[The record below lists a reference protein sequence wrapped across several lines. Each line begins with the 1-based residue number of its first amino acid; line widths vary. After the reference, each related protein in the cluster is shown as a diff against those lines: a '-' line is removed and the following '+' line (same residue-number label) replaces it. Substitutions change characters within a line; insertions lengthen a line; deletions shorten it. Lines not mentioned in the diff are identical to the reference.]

1 MSILL
6 NNLFQHLQFPAKS
19 HEENGFEGIVFSKDY
34 DSEFA
39 KETADLLTNKIKPD
53 AVYYAITKLEKDAQG
68 NILPEYKEPQ
78 ILFYDFSQETDNIEK
93 NKKIE
98 AAHKAAWNYD
108 KPLCFMYFSAT
119 DLRIYN
125 AFSYSEKTK
134 TTKKIEITTEV
145 ETTELET
152 IYKKFSFWALQS
164 SKVWEDLA
172 TSEESENKAE
182 KNKTIFKKRVT
193 DILLQNIQTLY
204 QKLIGETLKKEEKPI
219 EKPLQPIF
227 ANKLL
232 LRLIFIR
239 YLIDRDVNFKNTD
252 LFEHCAT
259 PAQKQA
265 KLYEIIANK
274 VSLQALFK
282 YFHTHFE
289 GNLFDTT
296 KDEDLDE
303 EIHLHTL
310 RNIFEGKV
318 AKNEYYQWNIFD
330 FAIIPIETISGIY
343 ENILESSIKKKDA
356 AVYTPPFVADY
367 ILDNLVKKHI
377 AKTKSCKILD
387 PACGSGIFLVQ
398 TYRRIVQERLKAE
411 NLDINTLIKI
421 AEENLYGIDKN
432 GEALNV
438 ALFSVYIAILDF
450 LKPFEIENGVK
461 LPDLIGKNLF
471 CNNFF
476 NTNDANKP
484 LEIWVEK
491 RQEVVKQETHE
502 YNEILRRKDLV
513 LDFIVGNPPWI
524 VNSNSKD
531 NKNIDKEHQQYL
543 KDNTSYKKIS
553 DNISQSFV
561 LRAKDFAK
569 PDHTQ
574 ICFIVTS
581 KAFYNLGADGFK
593 KYVFENFIV
602 SHITDFSVVRRLLFS
617 GADNP
622 ALALSYSIPS
632 DKSLVTNNVVNY
644 LGIKNNIF
652 ISKFRKLVINAADIK
667 KIKQSLFVEEM
678 LSLKILLYGNF
689 IDFEYVNFVKSNSIL
704 LENFLKS
711 KGINY
716 GDGIKG
722 LTVAAEKEIREK
734 AAKRKDKSLT
744 KAEIITLTPYDEIRN
759 IPIIE
764 TDAIKPFYSHPDMS
778 NLPKIRIS
786 EKNKNLPEKDRLVN
800 DLILKSGRN
809 INLYRGCKVI
819 FRRPKDVTYIM
830 ATYIEVDA
838 VYRTKVY
845 GIAVTEGN
853 EATLKEL
860 YGIFISN
867 FFGYYQFLTSSSWG
881 IYKPEIYGDE
891 YFSFPYKSIVNKTI
905 FVDLVNLFIERCKE
919 WYKHNT
925 NESELLK
932 EVQTWEEYQQINN
945 IVNATYQ
952 ITEKEQDS
960 MAYILDIARYE
971 FQGEAKIAA
980 NITRQPTREEL
991 KKYAQVFVDYYGKVY
1006 NGENWY
1012 FQVQI
1017 YEFEYFVTMK
1027 FNLLDQNPQE
1037 VIRFETNNN
1046 NVFHEQ
1052 QLFEILANHLTL
1064 DYYELSNTIF
1074 IQKDVKG
1081 FEKDFFYII
1090 KPKQIKSWH
1099 KAIANQD
1106 VLSFR
1111 KLMRNS
1117 QKVKSYA

>member
-1 MSILL
+1 MNILL
-6 NNLFQHLQFPAKS
+6 NNLFQNLQFPAKI

-34 DSEFA
+34 VSEFTA
-39 KETADLLTNKIKPD
+39 ETAYLLTNKIKPD
-53 AVYYAITKLEKDAQG
+53 AVYYAITKLEKDEKG

-78 ILFYDFSQETDNIEK
+78 ILFYDFSAETDLSNNNIR
-93 NKKIE
+93 IQS
-98 AAHKAAWNYD
+98 AHKAAWNYD
-108 KPLCFMYFSAT
+108 KPLCFMYFSET

-134 TTKKIEITTEV
+134 TTKRIENITN
-145 ETTELET
+145 LAA
-152 IYKKFSFWALQS
+152 IYQKFSFWALQS

-172 TSEESENKAE
+172 ASEESENKTE

-204 QKLIGETLKKEEKPI
+204 EKLTEEKFT
-219 EKPLQPIF
+219 KKTLQPIF

-239 YLIDRDVNFKNTD
+239 YLIDRDVNFNNTD
-252 LFEHCAT
+252 LFQSCET
-259 PAQKQA
+259 TAQKQA

-274 VSLQALFK
+274 VSLKALFE
-282 YFHTHFE
+282 YFHNHFE
-289 GNLFDTT
+289 GNLFDTK

-303 EIHLHTL
+303 KIHLHEL
-310 RNIFEGKV
+310 RNIFEGDV
-318 AKNEYYQWNIFD
+318 TKNKYYQWNIFD

-343 ENILESSIKKKDA
+343 ENILESSTKKKDA

-367 ILDNLVKKHI
+367 ILDNLVKKYI
-377 AKTKSCKILD
+377 TKTKSCKILD

-411 NLDINTLIKI
+411 NLDIDTLIEI
-421 AEENLYGIDKN
+421 AKKNLYGIDKN

-476 NTNDANKP
+476 NTDDANKP
-484 LEIWVEK
+484 LKIWVEK
-491 RQEVVKQETHE
+491 RQEVVEQETHE
-502 YNEILRRKDLV
+502 YNKILKKEDLV

-524 VNSNSKD
+524 VNSSSKD

-543 KDNTSYKKIS
+543 KDNKVYGKIS

-581 KAFYNLGADGFK
+581 KAFYNSGADGFK
-593 KYVFENFIV
+593 KYVFDNFIV

-622 ALALSYSIPS
+622 ALALFYSIPT
-632 DKSLVTNNVVNY
+632 DKSRIATNPVSY
-644 LGIKNNIF
+644 FGIKNNIF

-667 KIKQSLFVEEM
+667 KIKQGLFVEEI

-734 AAKRKDKSLT
+734 AAKRDNKALT
-744 KAEIITLTPYDEIRN
+744 EAEKTILTPYNEIKK

-764 TDAIKPFYSHPDMS
+764 TDAIKPFYSYPDVS
-778 NLPKIRIS
+778 NLPTIRTS
-786 EKNKNLPEKDRLVN
+786 KKNKELDEKERKIN
-800 DLILKSGRN
+800 DLVLKSGRN
-809 INLYRGCKVI
+809 VALYQGNKVI
-819 FRRPKDVTYIM
+819 FRRPKDETYIM
-830 ATYIEVDA
+830 ATYVEIDA

-867 FFGYYQFLTSSSWG
+867 FFAYYQFLTSSSWG
-881 IYKPEIYGDE
+881 IYKPEIYGFE
-891 YFSFPYKSIVNKTI
+891 YTSFPYKPIVNKTV
-905 FVDLVNLFIERCKE
+905 FVELVTSFIEKCKE
-919 WYKHNT
+919 WYKHYT
-925 NESELLK
+925 NESELLQQ
-932 EVQTWEEYQQINN
+932 VQTWAEYQQINK
-945 IVNATYQ
+945 IVNETYQ
-952 ITEKEQDS
+952 LNEKEQDNI
-960 MAYILDIARYE
+960 AYILDIARYE

-980 NITRQPTREEL
+980 HITRKPTQKEL
-991 KKYAQVFVDYYGKVY
+991 EKYAQVFVDSFGSLY
-1006 NGENWY
+1006 NGYGEY

-1017 YEFEYFVTMK
+1017 YEMDYFVVMK
-1027 FNLLDQNPQE
+1027 FAVLPSLPTNDIIYLDNSEETQLLTIIAKNLS
-1037 VIRFETNNN
+1037 ISK
-1046 NVFHEQ
+1046 
-1052 QLFEILANHLTL
+1052 
-1064 DYYELSNTIF
+1064 YELSNTIF
-1074 IQKDVKG
+1074 IQRDVKG

-1090 KPKQIKSWH
+1090 KPRQIKSWH
-1099 KAIANQD
+1099 KAMANID
-1106 VLSFR
+1106 VQTFEQRILDAEMAI
-1111 KLMRNS
+1111 K
-1117 QKVKSYA
+1117 QESYDE